1 MDKVYIQQ
9 KQTEVVDPRKA
20 DTRTHSCTQQQQ
32 EKQSLSKH
40 SNSNR
45 NIILCHLAL
54 SHCSNLNVYDVTS

>member
-9 KQTEVVDPRKA
+9 KQTEVVDPRKT

-40 SNSNR
+40 SNSDR
-45 NIILCHLAL
+45 NINLRHVAL
-54 SHCSNLNVYDVTS
+54 THRSSERL